1 MNFSDNLKQL
11 RKSKNLKQADLA
23 AYFGVGRTTVTSWE
37 NGATIPNIDIL
48 DKLAT
53 LLDVSADELL
63 GRPQAIDKFKRND
76 DNVKLLAQY
85 SKLNDIG
92 KKEAVKRVSELCM
105 IPKYTAK
112 EAVNNMPIAAHS
124 DAKITDKELELMR
137 QDIDEL

>member
-11 RKSKNLKQADLA
+11 RKSKNLKQAELA

-76 DNVKLLAQY
+76 DNVRLLAQY
-85 SKLNDIG
+85 SRS
-92 KKEAVKRVSELCM
+92 EEHTSELQ
-105 IPKYTAK
+105 
-112 EAVNNMPIAAHS
+112 S
-124 DAKITDKELELMR
+124 QR
-137 QDIDEL
+137 